1 MFHRHTLLLGSC
13 AVLTPL
19 LLGCSPVDHGLFDAT
34 LGLWEAATEAVSR
47 MIVMFVIGVVLVAL
61 APARM
66 EKLEAEIARRP
77 MRCFALG
84 LVATL
89 VGSVLVIALCVTV
102 LGIPLAL
109 AGVVCAA
116 LFGYAGVCAV
126 LATVGGAL
134 IGHRTGNVYAHLA
147 VGCALWLVLGALPWL
162 GDALSFGLCMVGF
175 GTVLATRG
183 AGLIDEKHF
192 AAST

>member
-1 MFHRHTLLLGSC
+1 MFHRHALVLGSC
-13 AVLTPL
+13 ATLTL
-19 LLGCSPVDHGLFDAT
+19 SLLGCSPVDHGLFDAT

-89 VGSVLVIALCVTV
+89 VGAVLVIALCVTV

-109 AGVVCAA
+109 AAVVCAA

-134 IGHRTGNVYAHLA
+134 VGHRTSNVYVHLA

-162 GDALSFGLCMVGF
+162 GEALSFGLCMVGF

-192 AAST
+192 ATST